1 MNERMK
7 AVAEICDTITKK
19 IDRAYVAGCARKRE
33 MPQRLWKMWAET
45 GLLGLGVPEELGGA
59 GGGVSEI
66 VLANDLLHRAGL
78 ELPHTTPNHMSRS
91 SIVKHGTEA
100 QKQRYLPPTVTG
112 EEYFAFAI
120 TEPDAGTNTFKIRTN
135 AKRRADGNFVLNGQ
149 KHYITGFAE
158 ANYALVVARTA
169 PPAANSRTGGLS
181 LLIVDTKAPGVSST
195 AMDIEIHLPDKN
207 YVVNFDDVVVP
218 AENLVGV
225 ENDGLKAIFDSLN
238 PERLFAAAKYIGL
251 ADHVLARA
259 VEYAKV
265 RAPFGTPIGAYQSI
279 QHPMAIAKARIEA
292 ARGMLYSAAEKY
304 DRGEEVGLQ
313 ANMVKFLV
321 SDAFK
326 EAAGIAMTAFGGAC
340 TDLSQDILPFYLRAK
355 LSEVAPVN
363 NNVILSFIGQN
374 ALGLPK
380 SY

>member
-1 MNERMK
+1 MQ
-7 AVAEICDTITKK
+7 AVAETCEAITRK
-19 IDRAYVAGCARKRE
+19 IDRAYVAGCARNKQ
-33 MPQRLWKMWAET
+33 MPRRLWEMWADS

-91 SIVKHGTEA
+91 CIVKHGSAA
-100 QKQRYLPPTVTG
+100 QRQRYLPPTVTG

-120 TEPDAGTNTFKIRTN
+120 TEPDAGTNTFKIRTH
-135 AKRRADGNFVLNGQ
+135 AKRLDRGDFILNGQ

-158 ANYALVVARTA
+158 AKHALVVARTA
-169 PPAANSRTGGLS
+169 PPMSSAHTGGLS
-181 LLIVDTKAPGVSST
+181 LLIVDTQSSGVSCT
-195 AMDIEIHLPDKN
+195 PMDIEIHLPDKN
-207 YVVNFDDVVVP
+207 YVVNFDEVVVP
-218 AENLVGV
+218 AGNLVGV
-225 ENDGLKAIFDSLN
+225 EHDGLKALFDSLN

-259 VEYAKV
+259 VDYAKV
-265 RAPFGTPIGAYQSI
+265 RAPFGTPIGAYQAI
-279 QHPMAIAKARIEA
+279 QHPMALAKARIEA
-292 ARGMLYSAAEKY
+292 ARGMLYAAAASY

-321 SDAFK
+321 ADAFK
-326 EAAGIAMTAFGGAC
+326 TAADIAMTTFGGAG

-355 LSEVAPVN
+355 LAEVAPVN
-363 NNVILSFIGQN
+363 NNVILSFIGRH